1 MSQKDEI
8 EDKCNVCG
16 KAFCTNGFCQFHKSE
31 FGKSKRTY
39 MCLWCDYLNF
49 NIRHVQSH
57 QKSEHKYE
65 TDQILYQETNSDK
78 YEVEYI
84 RIESEKEN
92 FDNNKESFQNNA
104 KKIKVREVK
113 PKHLKTDRKLAEISG
128 KEYNNIGNDSKRRK
142 IEIQNST
149 KISLPKPENR
159 IQNDP
164 RENPVYTTKLDEDE
178 KSENQS
184 RFHGYKH
191 FDVLRL

>member
-1 MSQKDEI
+1 
-8 EDKCNVCG
+8 
-16 KAFCTNGFCQFHKSE
+16 
-31 FGKSKRTY
+31 
-39 MCLWCDYLNF
+39 MCLWCDYINF
-49 NIRHVQSH
+49 NIRHVQNH

-65 TDQILYQETNSDK
+65 TDQILYQESNSER
-78 YEVEYI
+78 YEVEHI
-84 RIESEKEN
+84 KIESEKEN